1 MKYRTG
7 NNRKVIKT
15 KIMILKKRYTK
26 FTKPLAI
33 LAKNREDPNK

>member
-15 KIMILKKRYTK
+15 KIMILKRYTK